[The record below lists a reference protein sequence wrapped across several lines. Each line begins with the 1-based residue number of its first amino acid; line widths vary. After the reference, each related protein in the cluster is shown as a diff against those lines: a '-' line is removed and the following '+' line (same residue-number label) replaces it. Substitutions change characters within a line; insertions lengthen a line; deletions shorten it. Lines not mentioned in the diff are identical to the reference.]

1 MRDRRFTG
9 AASRR
14 QFLQLL
20 GALAGPVGVLSAPL
34 FRASPPLPR
43 FVDVTREAGLAAFRN
58 IQGTEQKDYILESIG
73 GGCAFIDYDDDGWQD
88 LLLVRG
94 STMERYGKGGD
105 PVCALYHNNRDGTF
119 RDVTEQSGLLKNGW
133 GMGVAVA
140 DFNNDGWDDLYIT
153 GYGRSFLF
161 RNNGNGTFTEIAGRA
176 RVAGVDLWSTG
187 AAFGDYDND
196 GHVDLYV
203 TRYVHFDLKNPARRD
218 PSKAACV
225 FKGAG
230 VFCGP
235 RGLPGEPDALFHN
248 NGDGTF
254 TEVTERAG
262 ISDVHNRYYGLGVVF
277 GDYNNDGYPDIFVG
291 NDSTPRYLYRNNG
304 DGTFTDV
311 AIEAGIAYNSE
322 GNEQASMGVDLGDYD
337 NDGFL
342 DAFVTNFSHDT
353 NQLYHNQREGF
364 FDDVTWPSGVG
375 APSWLLLGW
384 GTQFVDLDNDGWLDL
399 FVANGHV
406 YPEVDRI
413 NVGASYRER
422 PLVHMNQRGAGFKEV
437 GFAMGGALA
446 RQYCARGAAFG
457 DFDNDGDIDVLVN
470 NIDRAPTLL
479 RNDGGNKN
487 NWLRVRTIGRTSN
500 RNGIGCRLTISL
512 GTKSQIRE
520 IKSGGSYLSSS
531 DLRAHFGLGDAARVD
546 LLSVRWPGG
555 RTQVLRD
562 LLPNQTVTIREA

>member
-1 MRDRRFTG
+1 VRERKPTG
-9 AASRR
+9 AVSRR
-14 QFLQLL
+14 RLLQLL
-20 GALAGPVGVLSAPL
+20 GAFGVRLSVRSSIL
-34 FRASPPLPR
+34 FNATPALPR

-58 IQGTEQKDYILESIG
+58 TQGSERKDYILESIG

-105 PVCALYHNNRDGTF
+105 PICALFHNNRDGTF
-119 RDVTEQSGLLKNGW
+119 TDVTERSGLLKSGW
-133 GMGVAVA
+133 AMGVAVA
-140 DFNNDGWDDLYIT
+140 DFNNDGWDDIYIT

-161 RNNGNGTFTEIAGRA
+161 RNNGNGTFTEIGGP
-176 RVAGVDLWSTG
+176 AGVSGVGLWSTG

-196 GHVDLYV
+196 GHLDLYV
-203 TRYVHFDLKNPARRD
+203 TRYVHFDMKNPPRRD
-218 PSKAACV
+218 PSKPTCV

-230 VFCGP
+230 VYCGP

-254 TEVTERAG
+254 TEVSERAG
-262 ISDVHNRYYGLGVVF
+262 ISDVQNRYYGLGVVF
-277 GDYNNDGYPDIFVG
+277 GDYNDDGYLDIFVG

-311 AIEAGIAYNSE
+311 AVETGVAYSSE
-322 GNEQASMGVDLGDYD
+322 GAEQASMGVDLGDYD
-337 NDGFL
+337 NDGLL

-353 NQLYHNQREGF
+353 NELYRNQRDGF

-399 FVANGHV
+399 FVANGHA
-406 YPEVDRI
+406 YPEVDQI
-413 NVGASYRER
+413 DVGTSYAE
-422 PLVHMNQRGAGFKEV
+422 PLLVHLNQRGAGFKEA
-437 GFAMGGALA
+437 GPATGGALA
-446 RQYCARGAAFG
+446 GKYCARGAAFG
-457 DFDNDGDIDVLVN
+457 DFDNDGDVDVLLN
-470 NIDRAPTLL
+470 SIDRAPTLL

-487 NWLRVRTIGRTSN
+487 NWLRVKTVGRTSN
-500 RNGIGCRLTISL
+500 RNGIGCRVTIST
-512 GTKSQIRE
+512 GTGSQVRE

-531 DLRAHFGLGDAARVD
+531 ELRAHFGLGDATKAD

-562 LLPNQTVTIREA
+562 VPANQTVTVREA